1 MKIPFK
7 YLPSSWGL
15 KGKSYELAENDY
27 YNTGEAWDRR
37 FAEINATDEK
47 DLEVRNLAIDLKY
60 KHIELLEHDEKYA
73 ELTMD
78 KDSKEYKLE
87 MARINHIRRKL
98 TDREYEKEV
107 ATINEEPYI
116 AMFNIDAKEYSF
128 EFDWNEYF
136 IADLEDAGF
145 GPYPKDEMYIEEW
158 YNELSKAITLEA
170 FQGDGSLEELEEQ
183 EEDRKANLVEVK
195 KLDDGRKEVR

>member
-1 MKIPFK
+1 M
-7 YLPSSWGL
+7 PSAWGL

-37 FAEINATDEK
+37 FAEIMADDEK
-47 DLEVRNLAIDLKY
+47 DLELRNLALDLKY

-78 KDSKEYKLE
+78 KDSKDYKLE

>member
-7 YLPSSWGL
+7 LLPASWGL
-15 KGKSYELAENDY
+15 KGKTREIAEAEYYYE
-27 YNTGEAWDRR
+27 GERLDRALIDINNPAGKDR
-37 FAEINATDEK
+37 EIAH
-47 DLEVRNLAIDLKY
+47 LAIDLKY

-78 KDSKEYKLE
+78 KDSKDYKLE